1 MVFSPSSNDNP
12 FRNDTRRFLPL
23 LFAHPSDPNRVEGFL
38 HPLHATNFRFRIA
51 WYARAVVATS
61 QVSHVQ
67 VFRHCFEGSDQFDS
81 NPMRIRLDWNS
92 RPDTCG
98 SPPTNASR
106 EVELEADTRRCGT
119 GMDAS
124 DVDEAR
130 LQDEGDGWED
140 AGSADETSDLQRE
153 WKTRRDRFYV
163 HGFREGLDE
172 GKEQTLQRGFND
184 GFSTGSRAGFRLGFS
199 QGVYEALVK
208 LDEAGLHKLTEKEKE
223 YIGAIDN
230 LPPSRVSHKEVL
242 ATGDVKVSA
251 VRPVEVG

>member
-1 MVFSPSSNDNP
+1 MVLSPPSSDNP

-23 LFAHPSDPNRVEGFL
+23 LFAHPSDQTAPT
-38 HPLHATNFRFRIA
+38 ASCIRFTP
-51 WYARAVVATS
+51 RAFVSRSRGTQEPSS
-61 QVSHVQ
+61 QRRRSHVQ
-67 VFRHCFEGSDQFDS
+67 VFRHCFEGSNQVDS
-81 NPMRIRLDWNS
+81 NPMRIQLDWNN

-98 SPPTNASR
+98 SPRTNPSR

-119 GMDAS
+119 EMDAS

-172 GKEQTLQRGFND
+172 GKEQTLQRGFNE
-184 GFSTGSRAGFRLGFS
+184 GFSTGSRTGFRLGFS